1 MHGANEAMQG
11 CYGRSVSEEMV
22 WIGRWKDDPERERD
36 GTSASRREKNNSSF
50 YLSILSILSSAVS
63 TPRISNVT
71 CRGTNS
77 RSFIFS
83 LPPSSPRPSPEYIVP
98 KQYAR
103 CSCRAFSSAIG
114 RLSVILVSLMVNR
127 QRPMISKYDSSR
139 KACCNSS
146 NRVSSAW
153 RAQIHVR
160 QAYEIT

>member
-1 MHGANEAMQG
+1 MGRYKILVICNRIYRMHRADGAMQG
-11 CYGRSVSEEMV
+11 CDGGSESEEIV
-22 WIGRWKDDPERERD
+22 WIGRWKE
-36 GTSASRREKNNSSF
+36 GGKNDSSF

-71 CRGTNS
+71 CRGTKS
-77 RSFIFS
+77 RSFIVS
-83 LPPSSPRPSPEYIVP
+83 LPPPSPEPSPEFHVP
-98 KQYAR
+98 KYAR

-153 RAQIHVR
+153 RA
-160 QAYEIT
+160 

>member
-1 MHGANEAMQG
+1 M
-11 CYGRSVSEEMV
+11 
-22 WIGRWKDDPERERD
+22 DRERV
-36 GTSASRREKNNSSF
+36 GRSASRRKKC

-77 RSFIFS
+77 CSFIFS
-83 LPPSSPRPSPEYIVP
+83 LPPSSLKLSPEYIVP
-98 KQYAR
+98 GYAR

-139 KACCNSS
+139 KAYCNSS

-153 RAQIHVR
+153 RVQIHVR
-160 QAYEIT
+160 QALRIRLVMRGRNKESVIT

>member
-1 MHGANEAMQG
+1 MKRSCGLDDGKMGQREMGQAQG
-11 CYGRSVSEEMV
+11 GKFDS
-22 WIGRWKDDPERERD
+22 
-36 GTSASRREKNNSSF
+36 TF

-71 CRGTNS
+71 CRGMNS
-77 RSFIFS
+77 IFS
-83 LPPSSPRPSPEYIVP
+83 LPPSSPKFSPEYIVP
-98 KQYAR
+98 KYAR

-153 RAQIHVR
+153 RA
-160 QAYEIT
+160 